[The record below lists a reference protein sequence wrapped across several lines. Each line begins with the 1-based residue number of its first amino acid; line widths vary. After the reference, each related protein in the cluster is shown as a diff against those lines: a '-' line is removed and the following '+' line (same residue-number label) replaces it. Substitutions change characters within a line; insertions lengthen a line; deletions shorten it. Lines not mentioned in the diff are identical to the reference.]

1 LRQKQKKFPRLTQKI
16 YVEDKEV
23 KTKDGFSL
31 IEPLLDANQ
40 TPHEL
45 HLIKKVAKLS
55 GEPWWV
61 RNAMRRLGFNT
72 CIPREWRVVYSV
84 RPNTTEVNAALA
96 LCKHMVKIVPVKFK
110 NGFPTESDVGHTQL
124 NLETG
129 EFEIVKPLDAFK
141 TDENLLAYKLNG
153 VSISE
158 QIKPGQ
164 TFPLKRE
171 DILKDLYRQRE
182 LQLLNDEYFPTKYEY
197 KYDQDKPGVRI
208 VRGAPDTSV
217 KEDENREK

>member
-1 LRQKQKKFPRLTQKI
+1 
-16 YVEDKEV
+16 
-23 KTKDGFSL
+23 
-31 IEPLLDANQ
+31 
-40 TPHEL
+40 
-45 HLIKKVAKLS
+45 
-55 GEPWWV
+55 
-61 RNAMRRLGFNT
+61 
-72 CIPREWRVVYSV
+72 
-84 RPNTTEVNAALA
+84 
-96 LCKHMVKIVPVKFK
+96 MVKIVPVKFK